1 MRKQITAVYVILIVV
16 GAIIAWYVWNYAKP
30 PLAPAQFTIQVTPR
44 PTTPMGEEGII
55 LSLAGQRCIFLV
67 AINEQEDQQSNIGFG
82 EPVQI
87 TATGPNEM
95 ANIAVYPESIT
106 TGQIAEVT
114 VTPSTASIDQTITIT
129 ITGERQGITQTET
142 VTIEVIPGED
152 DLGETAS
159 QMRDMFIPWLAT
171 NHPELGITTETEWT
185 GTIVNP
191 RILVVMHY
199 IFTSDE
205 WEIYITW
212 HVMIPP
218 YDWTKIHLRHR
229 YTEQRPSSA
238 YEISSVK
245 AQEEPQ
251 AIEVPEWA

>member
-1 MRKQITAVYVILIVV
+1 MRKQTTAIYVILIVV
-16 GAIIAWYVWNYAKP
+16 GAIIGWYVWNYATP
-30 PLAPAQFTIQVTPR
+30 SPAQFSIQLTSR

-55 LSLAGQRCIFLV
+55 LAFAGQRCIFLV
-67 AINEQEDQQSNIGFG
+67 AINEQEDQQGNLGFG
-82 EPVQI
+82 DPVQI
-87 TATGPNEM
+87 TATAPNDM
-95 ANIAVYPESIT
+95 ASTAVYPESVAA
-106 TGQIAEVT
+106 GQIAEVI
-114 VTPSTASIDQTITIT
+114 VTPTAASTNETITVT

-159 QMRDMFIPWLAT
+159 QMRDLFIPWLAA
-171 NHPELGITTETEWT
+171 NHPELGITAETEWT

-199 IFTSDE
+199 IFISDE

-218 YDWTKIHLRHR
+218 YDWTKIYLRHR
-229 YTEQRPSSA
+229 FTDQRPSSA
-238 YEISSVK
+238 YEISSIK
-245 AQEEPQ
+245 AQEDPHP
-251 AIEVPEWA
+251 IEVPEWA

>member
-1 MRKQITAVYVILIVV
+1 MRRQIIAVSVIVIVV
-16 GAIIAWYVWNYAKP
+16 GVAIAWYVWSYATP
-30 PLAPAQFTIQVTPR
+30 PAAPAEFTLQVTSR
-44 PTTPMGEEGII
+44 PTTPMGEEGSI
-55 LSLAGQRCIFLV
+55 LSLADQRCIFLV
-67 AINEQEDQQSNIGFG
+67 AVSEDQDQQSNLGFG

-87 TATGPNEM
+87 TATGPDEM

-106 TGQIAEVT
+106 AGQIAEVT
-114 VTPSTASIDQTITIT
+114 VTPSEAGIDETITVT
-129 ITGERQGITQTET
+129 ITAERQGITQTET

-152 DLGETAS
+152 GLGETAS
-159 QMRDMFIPWLAT
+159 RMRDMFIPWLVT

-205 WEIYITW
+205 WEIYLTW

-218 YDWTKIHLRHR
+218 YDWTRIHLRHR
-229 YTEQRPSSA
+229 YTEQRPSKA

-251 AIEVPEWA
+251 PIEVPEWA

>member
-1 MRKQITAVYVILIVV
+1 MRKQIIAVSVVIIVV
-16 GAIIAWYVWNYAKP
+16 GAAIAWYVWNYAMP
-30 PLAPAQFTIQVTPR
+30 PAAPAEFTIQVTPR
-44 PTTPMGEEGII
+44 PTIPMGEEGIT
-55 LSLAGQRCIFLV
+55 LSFAGQRCIFLV
-67 AINEQEDQQSNIGFG
+67 VVNEEEDQQTNIGFG

-87 TATGPNEM
+87 TATGPDDM

-106 TGQIAEVT
+106 RGQVAEVT
-114 VTPSTASIDQTITIT
+114 VTPSEASIEETITVT

-142 VTIEVIPGED
+142 VTIEVILGED

-159 QMRDMFIPWLAT
+159 RMRDMFIPWLTA

-199 IFTSDE
+199 IFISDE

-218 YDWTKIHLRHR
+218 YDWTRIHLRHR
-229 YTEQRPSSA
+229 YTEQRPSKA
-238 YEISSVK
+238 YEISSVT

-251 AIEVPEWA
+251 PIEVPEWA

>member
-1 MRKQITAVYVILIVV
+1 MRKQTTAIYVILIVV
-16 GAIIAWYVWNYAKP
+16 GAIIGWYVWKYDMP
-30 PLAPAQFTIQVTPR
+30 PAAPAQFTIQVTSR
-44 PTTPMGEEGII
+44 PTTPMGEAGII
-55 LSLAGQRCIFLV
+55 SAFAGQRCIFLV
-67 AINEQEDQQSNIGFG
+67 TINEQEDQQGNLGFG

-87 TATGPNEM
+87 TATAPNDM
-95 ANIAVYPESIT
+95 ASTAVYPESVAA
-106 TGQIAEVT
+106 GQIAEVT
-114 VTPSTASIDQTITIT
+114 ITPTAASTNETITIT

-152 DLGETAS
+152 YLGETAS
-159 QMRDMFIPWLAT
+159 QMRDMFIPWLAA

-218 YDWTKIHLRHR
+218 YDWTRIHLRHR
-229 YTEQRPSSA
+229 YTEQRPSTA
-238 YEISSVK
+238 YEISSVT

-251 AIEVPEWA
+251 PIEVPEWA

>member
-1 MRKQITAVYVILIVV
+1 MRNQDIAVSVILFVL
-16 GAIIAWYVWNYAKP
+16 GAAIAWYAVHYAMRP
-30 PLAPAQFTIQVTPR
+30 AAPAEFTIQVTPR
-44 PTTPMGEEGII
+44 PTIPMGEEGII
-55 LSLAGQRCIFLV
+55 LSLADQRCIFLV
-67 AINEQEDQQSNIGFG
+67 VVNEEEDQQSNAGFG

-87 TATGPNEM
+87 TATGPDDM

-106 TGQIAEVT
+106 AGQIAEVT

-199 IFTSDE
+199 IFISDE
-205 WEIYITW
+205 WEIYLTW

-218 YDWTKIHLRHR
+218 YDWTRIHLRHR
-229 YTEQRPSSA
+229 FTEQRPSSA
-238 YEISSVK
+238 YEISSIK
-245 AQEEPQ
+245 AQEEPHL
-251 AIEVPEWA
+251 IEVPDWV